1 MYRALAWLAL
11 ENGVDINDGAA
22 MKALARRAEIVI
34 SRPHI
39 DDGRQY
45 TVTVNGEDVT
55 WDVRSA
61 AVSNAVSTAS
71 SHKCVRTIIIE
82 QQRAM
87 AQRAGVVMVGRDI
100 GSVVLPD
107 AELKI
112 FLTASL
118 EERARRRYA
127 ELVERMGSA
136 NPSLPSMETLLQ
148 DIRRRDFIDR
158 DNLRLTED
166 TIVITTDHLSV
177 PQVLEAIK
185 RHLESKI

>member
-1 MYRALAWLAL
+1 M
-11 ENGVDINDGAA
+11 ES
-22 MKALARRAEIVI
+22 LARRAEIVI

-71 SHKCVRTIIIE
+71 SHKGVRTIIIE

-127 ELVERMGSA
+127 ELVERLGSA
-136 NPSLPSMETLLQ
+136 NPSLPSMETLLE
-148 DIRRRDFIDR
+148 DIRRRDYIDR

-177 PQVLEAIK
+177 PQVLEVIK
-185 RHLESKI
+185 QYLEKQI